1 MNGSVGGTERAMRMS
16 SSPITSEDEA
26 QRIHDEAQAA
36 DPEHDRVG
44 CWCCCWDCDF
54 DFAKIVR
61 SQ

>member
-1 MNGSVGGTERAMRMS
+1 MRMS

-26 QRIHDEAQAA
+26 QCIHDKAQAA

-54 DFAKIVR
+54 DFAKIAADD
-61 SQ
+61 